1 MKALSESGCC
11 ITFPPPLSYSNY
23 SKEAFEDWARHDDA
37 QDHFCELDG
46 KAHSS
51 STSMLILDSAYL
63 FHSYGIEAGV
73 FLLTLV
79 LEWGVTKAVGFLPAT
94 LEL

>member
-1 MKALSESGCC
+1 MKALSESG
-11 ITFPPPLSYSNY
+11 FLYYFSSYSNY

-51 STSMLILDSAYL
+51 STSILHLRDL
-63 FHSYGIEAGV
+63 
-73 FLLTLV
+73 
-79 LEWGVTKAVGFLPAT
+79 
-94 LEL
+94 

>member
-1 MKALSESGCC
+1 MKALSESG
-11 ITFPPPLSYSNY
+11 FLYYFSSSYSNY

-51 STSMLILDSAYL
+51 STSILHLRD
-63 FHSYGIEAGV
+63 
-73 FLLTLV
+73 LLT
-79 LEWGVTKAVGFLPAT
+79 F
-94 LEL
+94 